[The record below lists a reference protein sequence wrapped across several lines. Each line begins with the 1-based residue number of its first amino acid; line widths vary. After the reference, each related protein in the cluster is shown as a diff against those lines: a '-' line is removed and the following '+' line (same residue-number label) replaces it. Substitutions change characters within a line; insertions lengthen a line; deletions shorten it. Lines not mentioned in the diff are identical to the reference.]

1 VTDPQWLRVDPAPF
15 LGVRL
20 ADPETRAERR
30 RRRAR
35 VRVGQLLGLLFLIGP
50 LSDLAGASLPAGRL
64 AAIVVA
70 VAAFVG
76 LFLSLLPP
84 VPAIARRGSR
94 GILVG
99 LALLAALAG
108 TTLALGAPSSFAAL
122 FVYFVAAAAML
133 LPTRGAAVVI
143 GVTAAAVGAGLAA
156 GGTDDSTVAAHMLT
170 IVTIGVM
177 LAALGSHARTIRELR
192 AAREELARLAV
203 SEERLRIGRD
213 LHDLLGHTLSLVALK
228 SELAAKL
235 VRSDPERARSEMSE
249 VQDVTRR
256 ALAEVR
262 EAVHG
267 YRRLALDE
275 ALDGARTALSAAGI
289 GVRVDG
295 IVEDLPDE
303 VENVLAWAVR
313 EATTNVVRHS
323 GARTCAISLATN
335 EEAVAL
341 QVDDDGRSDLAAAR
355 SGTGLTGLAERADRL
370 HGTLE
375 AGARP
380 GGGFRLR
387 LRVPLGAT

>member
-1 VTDPQWLRVDPAPF
+1 MR
-15 LGVRL
+15 RL
-20 ADPETRAERR
+20 ARIRA
-30 RRRAR
+30 
-35 VRVGQLLGLLFLIGP
+35 GQLLGLLFLIGP
-50 LSDLAGASLPAGRL
+50 LSDLAGASLSPVRL
-64 AAIVVA
+64 AAIAVA

-76 LFLSLLPP
+76 LFLALLPP
-84 VPAIARRGSR
+84 APAIARRGLR
-94 GILVG
+94 GLVVG
-99 LALLAALAG
+99 LAVLAALAAA
-108 TTLALGAPSSFAAL
+108 TLALGAPRSFVAL
-122 FVYFVAAAAML
+122 FVYFVAAAGLL
-133 LPTRGAAVVI
+133 LPTRGAVAVI
-143 GVTAAAVGAGLAA
+143 GVTAIAVGVASAA
-156 GGTDDSTVAAHMLT
+156 DGSDSSTVAAQVLT
-170 IVTIGVM
+170 VVTIGVM
-177 LAALGSHARTIRELR
+177 LASLGRHSRTIRELR

-235 VRSDPERARSEMSE
+235 VRDDPERARAEMNE
-249 VQDVTRR
+249 VHDVTRR

-295 IVEDLPDE
+295 SADKLPAE

-323 GARTCAISLATN
+323 GARTCAISLATDGD
-335 EEAVAL
+335 AVAL
-341 QVDDDGRSDLAAAR
+341 QIDDDGTSDLAAAR
-355 SGTGLTGLAERADRL
+355 NGAGLAGLAERAGRL

-375 AGARP
+375 TGARP

-387 LRVPLGAT
+387 LSVPLGAT